1 MYRWLRA
8 LLFRIPAETAH
19 RLGMGVLRLL
29 GAAPRLS
36 RWTRART
43 TRSSVDLSIRACG
56 LHFPNPIGLA
66 AGLDKDA
73 EAVPGLFALGFGSI
87 EVGTV
92 TPRAQPGN
100 PQPRLFR
107 IPEHQA
113 LINRMGFNNVGA
125 EEVAARLRRLAW
137 HPGPIGSNL
146 GKNRDTPIERA
157 VDDYVRCAQLLAPVS
172 DYLVINASSPNTPQL
187 RRLQEPERLTALL
200 SGVQSST
207 EKTGMAKPLLLKIAP
222 DLSEKEVDAIVD
234 IALACGIQGLIA
246 TNTTD
251 QRPFQH
257 RLSSEPGGLSGAP
270 LRPLATQTI
279 KRVYT
284 RSGGRLA
291 VVGVGGIFTG
301 ADAYEKIRAG
311 ASWVQV
317 YTGFIYRG
325 PGIAQ
330 SILREL
336 EGLLKRDG
344 YTSVT
349 EAIGSSA
356 RR

>member
-1 MYRWLRA
+1 L
-8 LLFRIPAETAH
+8 
-19 RLGMGVLRLL
+19 
-29 GAAPRLS
+29 
-36 RWTRART
+36 
-43 TRSSVDLSIRACG
+43 
-56 LHFPNPIGLA
+56 PNPIGLA

-125 EEVAARLRRLAW
+125 EKVAARLRRLAW
-137 HPGPIGSNL
+137 HPGPIGTNL

-200 SGVQSST
+200 SGVQSAT

-270 LRPLATQTI
+270 LRSLATQTI
-279 KRVYT
+279 KRVYI

-344 YTSVT
+344 YTSAT

>member
-1 MYRWLRA
+1 L
-8 LLFRIPAETAH
+8 
-19 RLGMGVLRLL
+19 
-29 GAAPRLS
+29 
-36 RWTRART
+36 
-43 TRSSVDLSIRACG
+43 
-56 LHFPNPIGLA
+56 PNPIGLA

-125 EEVAARLRRLAW
+125 EKVAARLRRLAW
-137 HPGPIGSNL
+137 HPGPIGTNL

-200 SGVQSST
+200 SGVQSAT

-270 LRPLATQTI
+270 LRSLATETI

-344 YTSVT
+344 YTSAT

-356 RR
+356 LR

>member
-19 RLGMGVLRLL
+19 RLGMGVLRFL

-36 RWTRART
+36 RWTRARA
-43 TRSSVDLSIRACG
+43 TRSSVDLSIRAGG
-56 LHFPNPIGLA
+56 LQLPNPLGMA
-66 AGLDKDA
+66 AGLDKNA

-100 PQPRLFR
+100 PKPRLFR
-107 IPEHQA
+107 IPKHQA

-125 EEVAARLRRLAW
+125 EEVAARLQRLAW
-137 HPGPIGSNL
+137 HPGPIGANL
-146 GKNRDTPIERA
+146 GKNLDTPIEQA
-157 VDDYVRCAQLLAPVS
+157 VDDYVLCAQLLAPVC
-172 DYLVINASSPNTPQL
+172 DYLVINASSPNTPGL
-187 RRLQEPERLTALL
+187 RGLQEPERLASLL
-200 SGVQSST
+200 EGVRSSL

-222 DLSEKEVDAIVD
+222 DLSENALDAIVD
-234 IALACGIQGLIA
+234 IAIANRIQGLIA
-246 TNTTD
+246 TNTTS
-251 QRPFQH
+251 QRPFHH
-257 RLSSEPGGLSGAP
+257 RLSSQPGGLSGAP
-270 LRPLATQTI
+270 LRALATEAI
-279 KRVYT
+279 KRLYA
-284 RSGGRLA
+284 RSGGRLT

-311 ASWVQV
+311 ASWVQL
-317 YTGFIYRG
+317 YTAFIYRG
-325 PGIAQ
+325 PGIAK

-344 YTSVT
+344 YRSVA
-349 EAIGSSA
+349 EAIGSSV